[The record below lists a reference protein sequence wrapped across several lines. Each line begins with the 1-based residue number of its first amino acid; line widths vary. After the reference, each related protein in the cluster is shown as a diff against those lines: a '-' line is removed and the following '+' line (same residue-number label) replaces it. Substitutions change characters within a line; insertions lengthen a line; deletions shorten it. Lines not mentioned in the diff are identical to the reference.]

1 MASPQANLEGLV
13 LEALDRQ
20 DVITDSETFCQTSE
34 PALRHKDVVGIF
46 RSLEAAHM
54 VCLEARENTRLA
66 LTEEAEQYV
75 SDGSP
80 EVQVLRAIP
89 DAGIPLAELKS
100 KLGKLADVGFR
111 QAMQQKWVAIQKT
124 ESGQV
129 VQRKV
134 PDVED
139 RVASQLQSIA
149 SNSQN
154 LSTAELK
161 DLKKRQL
168 VTVSTFTTYAVSKG
182 PKFALQRRKAATD
195 LTHEMLQEGTW
206 RDAEFKPY
214 NLHTLGVP
222 PPSGHLHPLLKV
234 RTAFRK
240 IFTQMGFQEMPT
252 NSFVES
258 SFWNF
263 DALFQPQQHPARDAH
278 DTFFLTHPART
289 PLSTIP
295 EDYRRRVSSI
305 HERGGF
311 GSKGYGSSW
320 RESEAEK
327 NLLRTHTTAVSS
339 RMLYRLAQ
347 QGFRPAKY
355 FSIDRVFRNEAI
367 DRTHLAE
374 FFQLEGVVCDY
385 GLTLGHL
392 IGVLSQFFDRLGL
405 KQLRFKPAYNPY
417 TEPSMEIF
425 AYSKELDKWIEVGNS
440 GMFRP
445 EMLRP
450 MGIPEG
456 VNVIAWGLGLER
468 PTMILYGIDNIR
480 DLSGHKVS
488 LNIVRR
494 NPICR
499 LGL

>member
-1 MASPQANLEGLV
+1 MPAATDVESQV
-13 LEALDRQ
+13 LEALNAHGEIADTEAFSR
-20 DVITDSETFCQTSE
+20 SAS
-34 PALRHKDVVGIF
+34 PALDHQSVVGTL
-46 RSLEAAHM
+46 RSLEAAGM
-54 VCLEARENTRLA
+54 VSTEGTERTRLG
-66 LTEEAEQYV
+66 LSSEAQDYL
-75 SDGSP
+75 SNGSP
-80 EVQVLRAIP
+80 ESQLYNSVP
-89 DAGIPLAELKS
+89 EGGICMADLKAQ
-100 KLGKLADVGFR
+100 LGSIADIGFR
-111 QAMQQKWVAIQKT
+111 QAMQQKWIVIEKT
-124 ESGQV
+124 ETGQLV
-129 VQRKV
+129 KRKV
-134 PDVED
+134 SEVQDK
-139 RVASQLQSIA
+139 VAQQLQDVA
-149 SNSQN
+149 DGKT
-154 LSTAELK
+154 LAEAEVK
-161 DLKKRQL
+161 DLRKRKL
-168 VTVSTFTTYAVSKG
+168 VMQTTHTVYHVTKG
-182 PKFALQRRKAATD
+182 PNFSMQRRKAETD
-195 LTHEMLQEGTW
+195 LTQEMLQRGTW
-206 RDAEFKPY
+206 REAEFKPY
-214 NLHTLGVP
+214 NFNALGVA

-234 RTAFRK
+234 RAAFRK
-240 IFTQMGFQEMPT
+240 IFTQMGFEEMPT

-278 DTFFLTHPART
+278 DTFFVTHPATT
-289 PLSTIP
+289 PLSTVP
-295 EDYRRRVSSI
+295 EDYRKRVQSI

-311 GSKGYGSSW
+311 GSKGYGSPW
-320 RESEAEK
+320 REGEAEK

-347 QGFRPAKY
+347 QGFKPAKY

-392 IGVLSQFFDRLGL
+392 IGVLSQFFERLGL
-405 KQLRFKPAYNPY
+405 SELRFKPAYNPY

-425 AYSKELDKWIEVGNS
+425 AYSKELKKWIEVGNS

-450 MGIPEG
+450 MGIPPG

-468 PTMILYGIDNIR
+468 PTMILYGINNIR
-480 DLSGHKVS
+480 ELSGHKVS
-488 LNIVRR
+488 LNIVRQ